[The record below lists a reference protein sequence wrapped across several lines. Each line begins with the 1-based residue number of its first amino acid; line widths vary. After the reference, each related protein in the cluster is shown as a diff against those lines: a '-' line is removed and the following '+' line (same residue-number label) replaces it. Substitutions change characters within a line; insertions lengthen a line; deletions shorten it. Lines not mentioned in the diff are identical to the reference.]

1 MNIYFINPKDFDS
14 TGFPCLLDML
24 KVTSVINLI
33 NKNEEIDPEEYIDR
47 EFIDYR
53 DLSYI
58 KPKPQ
63 SQYLHSIAKGIC
75 ETISLEEEWNNYTTA
90 LLYCEDAVMPFT
102 NSNAGNFVENLKEVD
117 DPNCLILYN
126 SRLIFADLVK
136 ILYKEFFQITGLHDY
151 EQKIP
156 LVHIE
161 SWAKYPE
168 SNIVSVWRRTTKEE
182 KKHMHYYIRDAKTHR
197 TRPMTYTEKKRISYG
212 SFCPVTMDDLDKVSK
227 FSYYGIHY
235 DPICYLYKMMD
246 PLATDNDEMRLK
258 IDLAHLLLNK
268 EAQYQMHEKLERLAE
283 ARREM
288 EYQEWLHGEYIDDT
302 DYDRETFYTLGG
314 DDYDRFKENGGS
326 IDDMMDGMGF

>member
-1 MNIYFINPKDFDS
+1 
-14 TGFPCLLDML
+14 
-24 KVTSVINLI
+24 
-33 NKNEEIDPEEYIDR
+33 
-47 EFIDYR
+47 
-53 DLSYI
+53 LSYL
-58 KPKPQ
+58 KPKPH
-63 SQYLHSIAKGIC
+63 SQYLLSIAKGIC
-75 ETISLEEEWNNYTTA
+75 DVISLEEEWNNYTKA
-90 LLYCEDAVMPFT
+90 LLYCEDAVMPFA
-102 NSNAGNFVENLKEVD
+102 NSNAGDFVENLKDVN

-268 EAQYQMHEKLERLAE
+268 EAQYQMHEKLEKLAE